1 VQDVEYE
8 GHVFKKQ
15 ANAVVVG
22 QKIPDW
28 AWAKG
33 VRIHRKMRGLNGLLK
48 KANRYNLH
56 VNQ

>member
-22 QKIPDW
+22 QKESDM

-33 VRIHRKMRGLNGLLK
+33 VRIHRKTRGLDRLLK

-56 VNQ
+56 ANQ

>member
-1 VQDVEYE
+1 
-8 GHVFKKQ
+8 VFKKQ

-22 QKIPDW
+22 QKVPDW

-33 VRIHRKMRGLNGLLK
+33 VRIHPKIRGLNGLLK

-56 VNQ
+56 ANQ

>member
-1 VQDVEYE
+1 MQDVEYE

-22 QKIPDW
+22 QKESDM

-33 VRIHRKMRGLNGLLK
+33 VRIHRKMRRRDGLLK
-48 KANRYNLH
+48 KG
-56 VNQ
+56 